1 MKKLT
6 ALVLALVCMF
16 SLAGC
21 QKKIKG
27 SELYSFPEPT
37 THITGAFYSQ
47 GQETAFEIG
56 SEDYDPNDLST
67 NSVIRWFYDLELT
80 ACDEPEA
87 VEGSESYSFNVKGE
101 AAFTYENRG
110 SEAYT
115 IIDGNYYKVSDPS
128 APPID

>member
-27 SELYSFPEPT
+27 P
-37 THITGAFYSQ
+37 
-47 GQETAFEIG
+47 
-56 SEDYDPNDLST
+56 
-67 NSVIRWFYDLELT
+67 
-80 ACDEPEA
+80 
-87 VEGSESYSFNVKGE
+87 ESYSFNVKGE